1 MNAGPP
7 PASAAELSALA
18 RARELALRGRGR
30 VSPNPLVGAL
40 IVDGDTTVAEGWH
53 EGPGLPHAE
62 AMALAEAGDAARGS
76 TVVCTLEPCSHHG
89 RTPPCSEALIAA
101 GVRRVVIGALDPLE
115 RDRAQGREVLAAA
128 GLEVV
133 VAPEDEARACSEMNS
148 AFVTW
153 ATTGLPEVTLKL
165 ATSLDG
171 KIATA
176 SGESRWIS
184 GPESRALVHRWRAD
198 HDAVA
203 VGLGTA
209 LADDPR
215 LTARDVAGPVRQ
227 PARVVFD
234 SAARLPLGS
243 ALVRD
248 AGEHPVILLAAEDAP
263 TDRVDALAAAGVD
276 VVPLPGAGSARISG
290 GLRVL
295 ADLGIQ
301 SVLVEGGAVLA
312 GALIA
317 AGAVNRVLWFLAP
330 MLIGG
335 AAAPSALGGEG
346 AATLAMAPRL
356 RDPSAERVGQDLL
369 VRGRLRPLAG
379 TVPVCSQD

>member
-1 MNAGPP
+1 MTAGVPP
-7 PASAAELSALA
+7 VSAAELAALA

-30 VSPNPLVGAL
+30 VSPNPLVGAVIL
-40 IVDGDTTVAEGWH
+40 REGVTVAEGWH

-62 AMALAEAGDAARGS
+62 AMALAAAGGAARGA

-89 RTPPCSEALIAA
+89 RTPPCADALVAA
-101 GVRRVVIGALDPLE
+101 GVARVVIGTLDPLE

-128 GLEVV
+128 AIEVA
-133 VAPEDEARACSEMNS
+133 VAEGEESRACAEMNS
-148 AFVTW
+148 PFVTW
-153 ATTGLPEVTLKL
+153 AVTGLPEVTLKL

-184 GPESRALVHRWRAD
+184 GPASRALVHRWRAD
-198 HDAVA
+198 ADAVA

-215 LTARDVAGPVRQ
+215 LTARDVEGPVRQ

-234 SAARLPLGS
+234 SGARLPLTSG
-243 ALVRD
+243 LVRD
-248 AGEHPVILLAAEDAP
+248 AAEGPVILLASEAAP
-263 TDRVDALAAAGVD
+263 ADRVDALTAAGVD
-276 VVPLPGAGSARISG
+276 VVPLPGSRPARIAG

-295 ADLGIQ
+295 ADLGVQ
-301 SVLVEGGAVLA
+301 SVLVEGGAALA
-312 GALIA
+312 SALVA
-317 AGAVNRVLWFLAP
+317 AGAVDRVAWFLAP

-335 AAAPSALGGEG
+335 REAPSALGGEG
-346 AATLAMAPRL
+346 AETLALAPRL
-356 RDPSAERVGQDLL
+356 GGVEVARTGDDVL
-369 VRGRLRPLAG
+369 VTGRLRPLAG
-379 TVPVCSQD
+379 TV